1 MFLLL
6 DNETKTLIKK
16 LIMKGSL
23 QEIEKCKIHGIGY
36 CVKMLEKNMKCPFT
50 VWIKKKMKKRK
61 YMVLRKK
68 KTKTK
73 LPPLIIRGLAPTEI
87 KTLGSIYLLPYS
99 N

>member
-23 QEIEKCKIHGIGY
+23 QEIEKCKILGIGY

-50 VWIKKKMKKRK
+50 VWIKKKNEKKEVHGFEKEKNKNQITSSDYKRSCT
-61 YMVLRKK
+61 Y
-68 KTKTK
+68 
-73 LPPLIIRGLAPTEI
+73 
-87 KTLGSIYLLPYS
+87 
-99 N
+99 